1 MKKHGLRFT
10 NREEPSIG
18 HLWTPSFTTDDWKE
32 LSRIKLE
39 LAVMTEEN
47 PPLESLRNDG
57 GAFHR
62 IVCDGKN
69 TDSNEDRKAIGGG
82 WYNKVADD
90 VEYFPE
96 EEWTL
101 P

>member
-69 TDSNEDRKAIGGG
+69 TDSNEDRK
-82 WYNKVADD
+82 
-90 VEYFPE
+90 
-96 EEWTL
+96 EWTL